1 MHVRVESSQPE
12 ELDARA
18 GEPLRTRVL
27 EERVAVLQREVAQ
40 LRGREA
46 SWRAER
52 TRLLAA
58 LETAERELA
67 ELPAIRHE
75 ADVNRATAYWL
86 AVVQSSLSWRLTRR
100 LPPRSAT
107 GRAGRHPAKRRVCA
121 ADGGAAGGPCAPG
134 LQPRVG

>member
-58 LETAERELA
+58 FETAERELA

-75 ADVNRATAYWL
+75 ADVNRDTAYWL
-86 AVVQSSLSWRLTRR
+86 AVVQSSLSWRLTRPLRALSR
-100 LPPRSAT
+100 LGTRL
-107 GRAGRHPAKRRVCA
+107 RRR
-121 ADGGAAGGPCAPG
+121 GASS
-134 LQPRVG
+134 